1 MSSRNLAETSDD
13 NIQYVNLA
21 GQLTEYKDDIS
32 HHDVELFCQNDMH
45 VIMIGNPGSGNSTLL
60 NPAADII
67 FLIWSKSGYRSYNCI
82 TYRTI
87 WKIKSF

>member
-32 HHDVELFCQNDMH
+32 HHDVVKMTCM
-45 VIMIGNPGSGNSTLL
+45 
-60 NPAADII
+60 
-67 FLIWSKSGYRSYNCI
+67 
-82 TYRTI
+82 
-87 WKIKSF
+87 